1 MDKEKELELLARK
14 KELERYFGFSD
25 KTPNKDVSLHGE
37 LKTIKNTLVA
47 NHKKD
52 VKEALNKAHKLCPAC
67 GKEKPLSAF
76 YADRK
81 SYTGYSSHCKACSAK
96 KK

>member
-1 MDKEKELELLARK
+1 MDRTQELLERK

-37 LKTIKNTLVA
+37 LKTIKNTLA
-47 NHKKD
+47 DNHN
-52 VKEALNKAHKLCPAC
+52 KEVREAMAKAHKLCPAC